1 MLLSTSLFAL
11 AASLSTSYA
20 QVYQGF
26 NYGSTNTDGSPVT
39 QSYYQNLFTTAQNLV
54 GTSAFTSARL
64 YTMIQAGTTNAP
76 IEAIPA
82 AIATKTSL
90 LLGLWASAGQ
100 SNIDN
105 EIAALKSAINQYGT
119 AFTGLIAG
127 ISVGSEDLYRIS
139 PTGIINKSGVGAQPA
154 DVVNYIGQVRAA
166 IQGTSASSK
175 PVGHVDTWT
184 AWVNSTNDAVIAASD
199 FIGMDAYPYFQ
210 TTMANS
216 IENGNMTFFDAYDAT
231 LAAVGSKPVW
241 ITETGWPVSGPTENQ
256 AVASLANARTYWDQV
271 GCAVFGKI
279 TTYWYTL
286 QDSYPNT
293 PSPSFGIV
301 GSTLSDTPL
310 YDLTCPSKSSSVAN
324 KVTSS
329 SLVSSASS
337 VGSSATIV
345 QSPGPVATSST
356 LETSAVQSPGPVA
369 TSTTLQTSVVQSPGP
384 IATSIT
390 LKTSG
395 VAATSSL
402 PASSNPAPAPPSS
415 AASSPVA
422 TIATI
427 TTTSVLPSATTTSSS
442 CPAKL
447 VPGKFEFPHLIVPV
461 DSAQP
466 NKAGGTSYN
475 GTISFTVSSIFNF
488 DIPASDAGKT
498 CSLIFLL
505 PTQSKLVTSAYSLS
519 GTGGIDV
526 AQLTAPA
533 TQSTSYN
540 TVPAVKSDLGTTSI
554 EPGSS
559 YVIATQACAAGQRVA
574 FEVSATGSLAL
585 NYFQDSNEPGIGLYI
600 SVC

>member
-1 MLLSTSLFAL
+1 MLLSTSLVAL
-11 AASLSTSYA
+11 TAFLSTSYA

-39 QSYYQNLFTTAQNLV
+39 QAYFQSLFTTAQNLV
-54 GTSAFTSARL
+54 GASGFTSARL
-64 YTMIQAGTTNAP
+64 YTMIQAGTANAP

-100 SNIDN
+100 ANIDN
-105 EIAALKSAINQYGT
+105 EIAALKGAINQYGT
-119 AFTGLIAG
+119 AFTDLIAG

-139 PTGIINKSGVGAQPA
+139 PTGIINKSGIGAQPA
-154 DVVNYIGQVRAA
+154 DVVNYIGQVRTALRGTAA
-166 IQGTSASSK
+166 SNK

-184 AWVNSTNDAVIAASD
+184 AWVNSTNDAVISASD

-216 IENGNMTFFDAYDAT
+216 IENGNATFFDAYDAT

-256 AVASLANARTYWDQV
+256 AVASVANARTYWDQV

-286 QDSYPNT
+286 QDSHPNT

-301 GSTLSDTPL
+301 GSTLSNTPL
-310 YDLTCPSKSSSVAN
+310 YDLTCPSKSSSVAI
-324 KVTSS
+324 KVASS

-337 VGSSATIV
+337 VKASSVSSVTGSTPVV

-356 LETSAVQSPGPVA
+356 LES
-369 TSTTLQTSVVQSPGP
+369 SVVQSPGP
-384 IATSIT
+384 IATSTT
-390 LKTSG
+390 LKTS
-395 VAATSSL
+395 VIPATSS
-402 PASSNPAPAPPSS
+402 PPTSSNPALAPPSSAASGS

-422 TIATI
+422 TIATV
-427 TTTSVLPSATTTSSS
+427 TQTSVLPSATATSSS

-466 NKAGGTSYN
+466 NMAGGTSYN
-475 GTISFTVSSIFNF
+475 GTVCSTVSSIFNF

-498 CSLIFLL
+498 CSVIFLL
-505 PTQSKLVTSAYSLS
+505 PTQSKLVTSTYSLS
-519 GTGGIDV
+519 GTGSIDV
-526 AQLTAPA
+526 AQLTTPA

-540 TVPAVKSDLGTTSI
+540 TVPAVKGELGTTSI
-554 EPGSS
+554 EPGNG
-559 YVIATQACAAGQRVA
+559 YVIATQACAAGQRIV
-574 FEVSATGSLAL
+574 FEVSGRGSLAL
-585 NYFQDSNEPGIGLYI
+585 NYFQNYNEPGIGLYI